1 MYKRI
6 LLSED
11 EKQRI
16 KNLYSLSEQKNP
28 LDVVLQSALDY
39 LEKKKRGEIDDEDKD
54 ESEKEEDDKTQYTS
68 DADSSDFI
76 SITKKIIDKFE
87 GGYWNPE
94 CAKYPGSKHPAKTG
108 MYSRSG
114 ETMFGLDR
122 EAGKIENTSSEGREF
137 FSVIDN
143 EKEKLGME
151 KFCSKWT
158 WNYKGGELKDKLMD
172 LAARTMQKLYE
183 KNANSFFKGK
193 TKEIVEKSRPLIL
206 HFSYATWNGPGF
218 FKDFAQSIN
227 KAVSEGKSMS
237 ELIQI
242 AKNDRDRRFGG
253 GAWSKANEKVKNAID
268 QEANKIV

>member
-54 ESEKEEDDKTQYTS
+54 ESEKEEDDKTQYTG

-122 EAGKIENTSSEGREF
+122 EAGKI
-137 FSVIDN
+137 
-143 EKEKLGME
+143 
-151 KFCSKWT
+151 
-158 WNYKGGELKDKLMD
+158 
-172 LAARTMQKLYE
+172 
-183 KNANSFFKGK
+183 
-193 TKEIVEKSRPLIL
+193 
-206 HFSYATWNGPGF
+206 
-218 FKDFAQSIN
+218 
-227 KAVSEGKSMS
+227 
-237 ELIQI
+237 
-242 AKNDRDRRFGG
+242 
-253 GAWSKANEKVKNAID
+253 
-268 QEANKIV
+268 